1 MVTASGSRSVNCLRV
16 TNAASR
22 GSARAMIDDDLS
34 PMTMRVVRSLLLLP
48 LVACGGAA
56 ADCLTVPCPQP
67 VAISLTIAS
76 TVAGGGVPVAT
87 VDVSG
92 AVRASFSC
100 SATCPIPG
108 SAGTYQIAV
117 SAPGF
122 ASVERSVQVPGTNPT
137 CGCATT
143 VLQNVTITLSALAT
157 SARGRDRAPA
167 I

>member
-1 MVTASGSRSVNCLRV
+1 
-16 TNAASR
+16 
-22 GSARAMIDDDLS
+22 
-34 PMTMRVVRSLLLLP
+34 MTMSVVRPLLLLP
-48 LVACGGAA
+48 LVACGGG
-56 ADCLTVPCPQP
+56 ADCVTLPCPQP

-92 AVRASFSC
+92 AVRTSFSC
-100 SATCPIPG
+100 SATCSIAG

-122 ASVERSVQVPGTNPT
+122 APVERSVQVRGTNPP

-143 VLQNVTITLSALAT
+143 VIQNVTITLSASAT
-157 SARGRDRAPA
+157 SVLDRDRAPA